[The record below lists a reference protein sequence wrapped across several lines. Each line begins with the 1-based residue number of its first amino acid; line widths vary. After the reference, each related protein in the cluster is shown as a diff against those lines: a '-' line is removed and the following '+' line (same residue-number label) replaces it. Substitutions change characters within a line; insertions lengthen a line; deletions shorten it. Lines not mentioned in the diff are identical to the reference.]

1 MFRSTWTGIVC
12 TYYCCA
18 LCFCC
23 YCYCCC
29 WPDDLH
35 EAAAIASAPWGRRLQ
50 KQHVGLQSSIELTP
64 FPFHTIPYHT
74 IPLPSAHFSSVQFSS
89 VHMHL
94 HWSRSGACNFLAYL
108 PTNVYKYEFEW
119 SLTAVGQ
126 VKRYEK
132 KGTRNEACVSYWNG

>member
-1 MFRSTWTGIVC
+1 LSAGCWCTECDTHAMFRSTWTGIVC

-89 VHMHL
+89 YAFALVTF
-94 HWSRSGACNFLAYL
+94 WS
-108 PTNVYKYEFEW
+108 V
-119 SLTAVGQ
+119 
-126 VKRYEK
+126 
-132 KGTRNEACVSYWNG
+132 